1 MSNRTSQAD
10 RKGKGKAFAMPKHF
24 RKPSVRI
31 IDGQEGVSLETI
43 SLQDTLQAEAM
54 YSCGENSV
62 TLQKVLR
69 TDLMFQDGEFTDLPL
84 HIKLL
89 LDNLQAAFTLK
100 QKDLF
105 QKTLQ
110 VLELH
115 LVNTGAF
122 IEALGCQLPGKEDG
136 DSSSTKTGSQ
146 SLKSYLMG
154 TSFSKLHPKIQ
165 QKTRLAIK
173 NLLPKIQQK
182 ILIHTALTSSY
193 DRWMYLF
200 KVFVS
205 TAFIRTE
212 DMTGEIW
219 LSNKA
224 TWYESFG
231 DVDRVYERTGDRYDP
246 YPGLLINTE
255 IEDPV
260 ICDPLWLSEMLE
272 AGFISKLVITSANQI
287 SLFPK
292 VIQEAAA
299 QIGGLNYMK
308 MEIWSTLLVWD
319 TSYYMESQP
328 AHILVLIHDWGFIPE
343 YNWYSGD
350 TYLSL
355 DDPSALAQEWSNF
368 KCKKIYEVQKD
379 LDRDFHLYGYTDR
392 IAVYGPRPSARR
404 LIGKRRIVK
413 DPRLMTTKD
422 HVPVFILI
430 SYCALCND
438 YGVPHEHE

>member
-10 RKGKGKAFAMPKHF
+10 RKGRGKALVVPKHF
-24 RKPSVRI
+24 RKPSIRI
-31 IDGQEGVSLETI
+31 TDGQEDVSIETI

-54 YSCGENSV
+54 YSCGENS
-62 TLQKVLR
+62 
-69 TDLMFQDGEFTDLPL
+69 
-84 HIKLL
+84 
-89 LDNLQAAFTLK
+89 AAFTLK

-110 VLELH
+110 TLELH
-115 LVNTGAF
+115 LVSTRAF

-136 DSSSTKTGSQ
+136 DSSSTKTESQ

-154 TSFSKLHPKIQ
+154 TSFSKLYPKIQ
-165 QKTRLAIK
+165 QNMRLAIRTS
-173 NLLPKIQQK
+173 LPEIQQN
-182 ILIHTALTSSY
+182 ILTHKAITSSY

-200 KVFVS
+200 EVLVF

-212 DMTGEIW
+212 DMIGDAW
-219 LSNKA
+219 LSHKA
-224 TWYESFG
+224 IWYESFG
-231 DVDRVYERTGDRYDP
+231 DADRVYERTGDRYDP
-246 YPGLLINTE
+246 YSGLLINIET
-255 IEDPV
+255 EDPV
-260 ICDPLWLSEMLE
+260 IRDPLWLSEMLE
-272 AGFISKLVITSANQI
+272 AGFICKLVITSAIQI

-292 VIQEAAA
+292 VIQEAVA

-308 MEIWSTLLVWD
+308 MEIWR
-319 TSYYMESQP
+319 
-328 AHILVLIHDWGFIPE
+328 
-343 YNWYSGD
+343 D

-368 KCKKIYEVQKD
+368 KCNKIYEVPKD

-392 IAVYGPRPSARR
+392 IAVYGPRPLARW

-413 DPRLMTTKD
+413 DPRLMTAKEC
-422 HVPVFILI
+422 VPVFLLI

-438 YGVPHEHE
+438 YGVLHEHEQYEDNTDPLDYDNYTDTD